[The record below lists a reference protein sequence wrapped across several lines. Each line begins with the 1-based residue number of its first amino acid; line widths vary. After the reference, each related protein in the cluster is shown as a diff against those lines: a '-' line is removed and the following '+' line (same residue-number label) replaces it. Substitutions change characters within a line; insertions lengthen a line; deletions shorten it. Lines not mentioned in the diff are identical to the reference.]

1 MIINNECM
9 TKKFKESI
17 HQEFERFMRD
27 EMDDSERRTYIKTD
41 RYKNLIKKFSQILVE
56 KSLKK

>member
-1 MIINNECM
+1 M